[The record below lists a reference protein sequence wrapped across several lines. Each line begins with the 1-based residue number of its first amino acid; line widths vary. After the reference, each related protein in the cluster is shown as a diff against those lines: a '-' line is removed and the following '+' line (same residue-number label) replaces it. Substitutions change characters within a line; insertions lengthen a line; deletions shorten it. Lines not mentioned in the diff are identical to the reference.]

1 MVSQRATSLMNCDK
15 IIVLSKGK
23 IESIGNS
30 DYLLENSKVF
40 KEIYES
46 QKGAK

>member
-1 MVSQRATSLMNCDK
+1 MISQRATSLMNADK

-30 DYLLENSKVF
+30 EYLLKNSKVF
-40 KEIYES
+40 KEIYDS
-46 QKGAK
+46 QKGAN